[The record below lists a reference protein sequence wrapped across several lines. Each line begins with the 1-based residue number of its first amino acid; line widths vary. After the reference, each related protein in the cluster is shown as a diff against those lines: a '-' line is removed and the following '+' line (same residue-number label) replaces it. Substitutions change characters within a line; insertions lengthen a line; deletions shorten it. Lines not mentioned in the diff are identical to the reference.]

1 MHGHHE
7 TGQQQRSAASEQ
19 FPAAAPP
26 SACGLDLFGSGMLVA
41 QNEPAKTA
49 NQAVFTQQPARP
61 AESVPEHHRRQP
73 TFPEN
78 ECSADFWNPYGQQAS
93 AITQSPARAQQSS
106 IEPLAPGETVQE
118 LPDEVV
124 DPAET
129 VQQLADEVVEPAQR
143 LQQMDDEVVRGA
155 PAIEEA
161 PGERIGGR
169 PRTDDRPYFS
179 LDNLWPN

>member
-7 TGQQQRSAASEQ
+7 TGKPQAIRGIRAIRGGRAA
-19 FPAAAPP
+19 F
-26 SACGLDLFGSGMLVA
+26 GLWFGLFGSRMLVA

-61 AESVPEHHRRQP
+61 AESVPEPHRRQY

-78 ECSADFWNPYGQQAS
+78 ECSANFWNPYGQQAS
-93 AITQSPARAQQSS
+93 AITQSPARVQQSS
-106 IEPLAPGETVQE
+106 IEQLAPGETVQE

-155 PAIEEA
+155 PAIEEP
-161 PGERIGGR
+161 PGERIGGK